1 MPKQLNLDLQIGF
14 CWKIRGHCHY
24 VCQKLVYTCWGGV
37 SRRHTCNLW
46 IGEQKPKYNPAAAN
60 VNMYAK
66 SMATIN
72 CQQILYFGWFSGCY
86 LPPDTSH
93 CQRLSYAP
101 RIGHQQI
108 LRVFAFSGRRC
119 WHLLRTY
126 PVSAP
131 TGGLAAA
138 PVQLFHIYEPR
149 QHCRLNIWSHFVDF
163 DKYWDEQAFLWNIA
177 GTELTCRWNL
187 VTMNLD

>member
-46 IGEQKPKYNPAAAN
+46 IGEQKPKDNPAAAN

-93 CQRLSYAP
+93 CQCLSYAA

-108 LRVFAFSGRRC
+108 LCVFAFSGRRC
-119 WHLLRTY
+119 WHLHRTY
-126 PVSAP
+126 PLLAP
-131 TGGLAAA
+131 TCAHVPHLFIDETPNVSSTKIPTSMNVVKALAKD
-138 PVQLFHIYEPR
+138 YGWMEPFYLYR
-149 QHCRLNIWSHFVDF
+149 KNRASQFV
-163 DKYWDEQAFLWNIA
+163 KK
-177 GTELTCRWNL
+177 
-187 VTMNLD
+187 